1 LLRHY
6 WSRPGL
12 EIFGKHGERQYG
24 IGILDVGGQMP
35 IYAAQCKL
43 RQEHKS
49 LTPGEIQAEVDE
61 AQKACDVQ
69 QAEAQAQVGVRQAKA
84 ESDAMQ
90 YTLPH
95 RVF

>member
-1 LLRHY
+1 MQRNANY
-6 WSRPGL
+6 
-12 EIFGKHGERQYG
+12 ERNT
-24 IGILDVGGQMP
+24 
-35 IYAAQCKL
+35 
-43 RQEHKS
+43 S

-61 AQKACDVQ
+61 AQKARDVQ
-69 QAEAQAQVGVRQAKA
+69 RAEAQAQVRVRQAKA

>member
-1 LLRHY
+1 MQRNANY
-6 WSRPGL
+6 
-12 EIFGKHGERQYG
+12 ERNT
-24 IGILDVGGQMP
+24 
-35 IYAAQCKL
+35 
-43 RQEHKS
+43 S

-61 AQKACDVQ
+61 AQKARDVQ
-69 QAEAQAQVGVRQAKA
+69 QAEAQAQVRVRQAKA